1 MPILNTVA
9 QVVAKP
15 FPRVISSRAHAVIN
29 YINVGFLLM
38 SGGWLW
44 RRNKRA
50 AVGAF
55 VGGGAVLVLNLLT
68 CYPGGIKH
76 AISFRA
82 RREIDLGLAA
92 MMSTLPEFFA
102 FDDDEEKKLFIAEGV
117 LIAAMTELTQF
128 PPAHGTEINRS
139 RAA

>member
-1 MPILNTVA
+1 MPILNSVA
-9 QVVAKP
+9 QIVAKP
-15 FPRVISSRAHAVIN
+15 FPRMISPRAHAVLN
-29 YINVGFLLM
+29 YVNAGFLLM
-38 SGGWLW
+38 SGGWFW

-68 CYPGGIKH
+68 SHPGGPKN
-76 AISFRA
+76 AIRFHA
-82 RREIDLGLAA
+82 RRDIDLGLAA

-102 FDDDEEKKLFIAEGV
+102 FNDDEEKKLFIAEGV
-117 LIAAMTELTQF
+117 LIAAITELTQF
-128 PPAHGTEINRS
+128 PAARGTEIKRN

>member
-1 MPILNTVA
+1 MPILNSVA
-9 QVVAKP
+9 RIVAKP
-15 FPRVISSRAHAVIN
+15 FPPVISPRAHAVIN
-29 YINVGFLLM
+29 YINVEFLMM
-38 SGGWLW
+38 SGGWFW

-55 VGGGAVLVLNLLT
+55 VGGSAVLLLNLLT
-68 CYPGGIKH
+68 SYPGGAKN
-76 AISFRA
+76 AIRFHA

-102 FDDDEEKKLFIAEGV
+102 FDDDEEKKLFMAEGV
-117 LIAAMTELTQF
+117 LIAAITELTQF
-128 PPAHGTEINRS
+128 PPARGTEIKRS

>member
-1 MPILNTVA
+1 MPILNSIA

-15 FPRVISSRAHAVIN
+15 FPRVISPRAHGIIN
-29 YINVGFLLM
+29 YINVGFLMM
-38 SGGWLW
+38 SGGWFW

-55 VGGGAVLVLNLLT
+55 VGGGAALVLNLLT
-68 CYPGGIKH
+68 SYPGGVKH
-76 AISFRA
+76 AISFRG

-102 FDDDEEKKLFIAEGV
+102 FDDDEEKKLFTAEGV
-117 LIAAMTELTQF
+117 FIATITELTRF
-128 PPAHGTEINRS
+128 PPARGKENTRS
-139 RAA
+139 KAA

>member
-9 QVVAKP
+9 QIVAKP
-15 FPRVISSRAHAVIN
+15 FPRIISPRAHAVIN
-29 YINVGFLLM
+29 RLNAGFLLM
-38 SGGWLW
+38 SGARFW

-55 VGGGAVLVLNLLT
+55 VGGGAVLALDLLT
-68 CYPGGIKH
+68 SYPGRARN

-102 FDDDEEKKLFIAEGV
+102 FDNDEEKKLFIAEGV
-117 LIAAMTELTQF
+117 LIAATTELTQF
-128 PPAHGTEINRS
+128 QPRRRKESNLS